1 MREKLKEVALRYEDL
16 QAQLGDPAV
25 YGDSERLKAVTRELK
40 ELEPVVAALA
50 GVLVFGEPMG
60 AATLAGIVCVLAG
73 VYILR

>member
-40 ELEPVVAALA
+40 ELEPVVAAWQPIILA
-50 GVLVFGEPMG
+50 LDRSSTVWMGESSLTMTTCTPV
-60 AATLAGIVCVLAG
+60 A
-73 VYILR
+73 